1 MHLNLFMKIWFISLK
16 IDKTIDKL
24 TMTGLQQ
31 IVQNM
36 TAANGPKYDCSKWS
50 KTGLQQMVQNRTAA
64 NGSK

>member
-36 TAANGPKYDCSKWS
+36 TAANGPKHDCSKWS
-50 KTGLQQMVQNRTAA
+50 KT
-64 NGSK
+64 